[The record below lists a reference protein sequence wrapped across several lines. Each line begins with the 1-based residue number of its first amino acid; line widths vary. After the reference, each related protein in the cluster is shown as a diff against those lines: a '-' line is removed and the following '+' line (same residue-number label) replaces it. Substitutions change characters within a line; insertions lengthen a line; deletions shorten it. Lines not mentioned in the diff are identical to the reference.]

1 MGGSKSGEECGER
14 ERKKRE
20 RVTERKFM
28 WMRRGREEIG
38 KDGAAH
44 YKIRYWL
51 CILLLCC
58 QSAYSGLHAIV
69 QRWTKR

>member
-1 MGGSKSGEECGER
+1 M
-14 ERKKRE
+14 
-20 RVTERKFM
+20 RVYLRDGRKFM

-69 QRWTKR
+69 QR

>member
-1 MGGSKSGEECGER
+1 M
-14 ERKKRE
+14 RKKESVSE
-20 RVTERKFM
+20 RRKFM
-28 WMRRGREEIG
+28 WMRRGKEEIG

-44 YKIRYWL
+44 YYKIRYWL